1 MGRSLRIN
9 SDRCMKLEEFP
20 WRLTNMEMSLASF
33 SISSSITFLQSK
45 EVNQLHNRIPQSWLA
60 LEGPTDLQV
69 PNGQYVLRLNQ
80 RSNTHSFQC
89 ARVRS
94 PIFQPSL
101 TSRVPMR
108 TLAEYECVLSSYRY
122 EPVCAGN
129 VASCQDHLLHDYEP
143 RDLSWKSRDHAVAA
157 PTSLRFQLT

>member
-1 MGRSLRIN
+1 
-9 SDRCMKLEEFP
+9 
-20 WRLTNMEMSLASF
+20 MEMSLASF

-69 PNGQYVLRLNQ
+69 PNGQYVLRSNQ

-108 TLAEYECVLSSYRY
+108 TLAEYECVLSSYRC
-122 EPVCAGN
+122 EPVCADRIPHGRKSIHSHHHL
-129 VASCQDHLLHDYEP
+129 VLVFHCGICGTHSLHRFSQDH
-143 RDLSWKSRDHAVAA
+143 AIAA
-157 PTSLRFQLT
+157 PIWQRFLLM